1 MKYAPKVVVL
11 LEDGALDTGRI
22 PEGNTVKFW
31 CNADAN
37 PQDITYRWFMND
49 EVIVE
54 ATLNQ
59 LVSGNSLSMH
69 TAAADDNNNSN
80 NNNK

>member
-1 MKYAPKVVVL
+1 M
-11 LEDGALDTGRI
+11 LEEGALDTGRI

-37 PQDITYRWFMND
+37 PNDLTYRWFMAD
-49 EVIVE
+49 EVIAG

-59 LVSGNSLSMH
+59 LVGI
-69 TAAADDNNNSN
+69 
-80 NNNK
+80 